1 MLPPLVHVK
10 DNDNCDFWGFV
21 SPYPHG
27 DTHHFLLAP
36 NSHMVSTQAE
46 ESQGAEQGWA
56 RTELG
61 IIISAVF
68 LPPLASVCL
77 EFIIFCFCTHFISPT
92 EPFLPELFLLVSI
105 HSFFKKSSSLGSSDI
120 ACFVQGDQHTD
131 SQCKSCLQSL
141 AIQWLF

>member
-1 MLPPLVHVK
+1 
-10 DNDNCDFWGFV
+10 
-21 SPYPHG
+21 
-27 DTHHFLLAP
+27 
-36 NSHMVSTQAE
+36 MVSTQAE

-105 HSFFKKSSSLGSSDI
+105 HSFLKKVI
-120 ACFVQGDQHTD
+120 
-131 SQCKSCLQSL
+131 KP
-141 AIQWLF
+141 W